1 MLDVI
6 NFLLCFVGAENVV
19 QVVTDNASNNMGEKV
34 MLKDKRPKI
43 FWTSCATH
51 TINLMVEAVAKLK
64 HFGST
69 ITKAKEMTTF
79 LYAHHTTLA
88 LMRSYTKKRD
98 IVRPG
103 VTRFASAFLTLQS
116 LLEKKDA
123 LRYMVVERAWED
135 MSHVKTKKG
144 KDGTSTVMDANFWK
158 GVLLCIKVF
167 EPLVR
172 VLHLVDGD
180 IKPSMAWLYGELVN
194 AKREMK
200 EAFNNLERN
209 YKDTMG
215 IVEKKM
221 NGRLDSPL
229 HMAAYVLNPHY
240 SYADSSVF
248 TTANEGFQECAE
260 QYYANDHDTCM
271 LVVNDEFLKYENKEG
286 TFGKKLAKACA
297 NKRYRPGILACAC
310 PLVATLF
317 LLLLLMLVSC
327 CWCY

>member
-1 MLDVI
+1 
-6 NFLLCFVGAENVV
+6 
-19 QVVTDNASNNMGEKV
+19 
-34 MLKDKRPKI
+34 
-43 FWTSCATH
+43 
-51 TINLMVEAVAKLK
+51 
-64 HFGST
+64 
-69 ITKAKEMTTF
+69 
-79 LYAHHTTLA
+79 
-88 LMRSYTKKRD
+88 
-98 IVRPG
+98 
-103 VTRFASAFLTLQS
+103 
-116 LLEKKDA
+116 
-123 LRYMVVERAWED
+123 
-135 MSHVKTKKG
+135 
-144 KDGTSTVMDANFWK
+144 MDANFWK

-286 TFGKKLAKACA
+286 TFGKKLAKACE
-297 NKRYRPGILACAC
+297 NKSYSPAVAQCIGGRRSEDNIQRGRGNILEREQGYKLIIVPPVYILA
-310 PLVATLF
+310 LF
-317 LLLLLMLVSC
+317 LCQTALFC
-327 CWCY
+327 PYPYNYIENA